1 MLRKTLVVFSI
12 SLLTIGMFVSSVSA
26 AHVDSVQIRLNNA
39 DMSLTQMTSGNRDGS
54 AVADLNTFFSFND
67 IDWTQWNMSTAQI
80 GSPVF
85 NPNELTNNAGD
96 ILWLGAAGNTDTPF
110 VSAGNVTQVSPT
122 EILVEWD
129 DVSVGQYAFTDIVT
143 TYSVTEGAPGTI
155 NAVPIPGAVWLLGT
169 GLVGLAGLR
178 RRTSA

>member
-1 MLRKTLVVFSI
+1 MLRKLLIVI
-12 SLLTIGMFVSSVSA
+12 SLSLFAVCMSVSTGSA
-26 AHVDSVQIRLNNA
+26 AYVDPVQIILNNA
-39 DMSLTQMTSGNRDGS
+39 DMSLTQTTSGNRDGS
-54 AVADLNTFFSFND
+54 PVADLNTFFSFD
-67 IDWTQWNMSTAQI
+67 GAAWTQWNMSTSVV

-129 DVSVGQYAFTDIVT
+129 DVSINNFAFTDIVT

-155 NAVPIPGAVWLLGT
+155 NAVPIPGAVWLLGS
-169 GLVGLAGLR
+169 GLVGLVGLR